1 MNVLIDTNIILDDIL
16 NRGNNALLAR
26 KINSM
31 SADGLINSYI
41 TANSVTDIFYIVSES
56 LDKGTAKKVIRNL
69 LISYNVVSV
78 SGQDC
83 LDALNLE
90 MDDYED
96 ALTAT
101 CAGKANLNYIVTSD
115 KLLLKETALS
125 VLPISPTDFIVELA
139 GIQNF

>member
-1 MNVLIDTNIILDDIL
+1 MKVLIDTNIILDDIL

-26 KINSM
+26 KISSM
-31 SADGLINSYI
+31 SADGLINCYV
-41 TANSVTDIFYIVSES
+41 TASSVTDIFYIVSKG

-83 LDALNLE
+83 LDALELP

-96 ALTAT
+96 ALTAA
-101 CAGKANLNYIVTSD
+101 CAGKADLDYIVTSD
-115 KLLLKETALS
+115 KQFLKESALS
-125 VLPISPTDFIVELA
+125 VPPISPTDFLA
-139 GIQNF
+139 EIEGKQK